1 MTVKAATNVK
11 KLAESIR
18 RVGLIANPEKPN
30 AARLVRRAAKILA
43 GLGRV
48 VACDPDTAGV
58 LNGEVPAV
66 GGMMQLARSTDLL
79 LVFGGDGTMLR
90 VAREIAGLPV
100 PLLGINAG
108 HLGFLTAVPPA
119 RLADSLK
126 KIPAGRFVIEERSL
140 LEATVIRGG
149 QHSTEIALNDFVLSR
164 GVTSRLI
171 EIEVWVNDEL
181 LTRYRCDGFIA
192 SSPTG
197 STAYSLAAGGAIVSP
212 DADVLTLTPIC
223 PHTLSIRPLVISLNS
238 TVRVKLL
245 SSPLLGSLS
254 ADGQGQTDLGAGD
267 TVVIRRSQR
276 TVRLI
281 RLAGT
286 SFFSTLRQK
295 FGWSGGN
302 L

>member
-1 MTVKAATNVK
+1 MK

-30 AARLVRRAAKILA
+30 AARLVRRAAKILT
-43 GLGRV
+43 GLRRTV
-48 VACDPDTAGV
+48 CCDPDTAGA
-58 LNGEVPAV
+58 LQGEVPAV
-66 GGMMQLARSTDLL
+66 GSLLQLARSSDLL

-90 VAREIAGLPV
+90 VARDIAGLPV

-108 HLGFLTAVPPA
+108 HLGFLAAVPPR

-126 KIPAGRFVIEERSL
+126 KIPAGRFAFEQRSL
-140 LEATVIRGG
+140 LEATISRGG
-149 QHSTEIALNDFVLSR
+149 RPSTAIALNDFVLSR
-164 GVTSRLI
+164 GMASRLI

-223 PHTLSIRPLVISLNS
+223 PHTLSIRPLVISLDS

-245 SSPLLGSLS
+245 SSRQQASLS
-254 ADGQGQTDLGAGD
+254 ADGQDPVELSAGD
-267 TVVIRRSQR
+267 TVVIRRSER
-276 TVRLI
+276 TVRLL
-281 RLAGT
+281 RLHGA

>member
-1 MTVKAATNVK
+1 MK
-11 KLAESIR
+11 KIAESIR

-30 AARLVRRAAKILA
+30 AARLVRRAAKILM
-43 GLGRV
+43 GLRRTV
-48 VACDPDTAGV
+48 SCDPDTAGV
-58 LNGEVPAV
+58 LQGEVPAV
-66 GGMMQLARSTDLL
+66 SSLMQLARTSDLL

-90 VAREIAGLPV
+90 VARDIAGLPV

-108 HLGFLTAVPPA
+108 HLGFLTAVPPR

-126 KIPAGRFVIEERSL
+126 KIPAGRFAIEQRSL
-140 LEATVIRGG
+140 LEATITRGG
-149 QHSTEIALNDFVLSR
+149 QHTSAIALNDFVLSR
-164 GVTSRLI
+164 GMASRLI

-223 PHTLSIRPLVISLNS
+223 PHTLSIRPLVIGLSS

-245 SSPLLGSLS
+245 SSRQQASLS
-254 ADGQGQTDLGAGD
+254 GDGQDPVELSAGD
-267 TVVIRRSQR
+267 TVVIRRSER
-276 TVRLI
+276 TVRLL
-281 RLAGT
+281 RLNGT

>member
-1 MTVKAATNVK
+1 MSAGIFVK

-18 RVGLIANPEKPN
+18 RVGLTANPEKPGV
-30 AARLVRRAAKILA
+30 ARLVQRAATVLRGQRRTI
-43 GLGRV
+43 V
-48 VACDPDTAGV
+48 CDSDTAP
-58 LNGEVPAV
+58 LLKGEFAEVASV
-66 GGMMQLARSTDLL
+66 REVAAASDLL

-90 VAREIAGLPV
+90 VAREVAGLPV

-108 HLGFLTAVPPA
+108 HLGFLTAVPA
-119 RLADSLK
+119 RKLAESLR
-126 KIPAGRFVIEERSL
+126 KIPAGRFTIEERSL
-140 LEATVIRGG
+140 LEAAVNR
-149 QHSTEIALNDFVLSR
+149 QADRPPQIALNDFVLSR
-164 GVTSRLI
+164 GLASRLI
-171 EIEVWVNDEL
+171 EIEVSVNGEL

-212 DADVLTLTPIC
+212 ESDVLTLTPIC
-223 PHTLSIRPLVISLNS
+223 PHTLSIRPLVIGLDS

-245 SSPLLGSLS
+245 SSRLVAILS
-254 ADGQGQTDLGAGD
+254 ADGQEQTELKTGD
-267 TVVIRRSQR
+267 TVVIRRSER
-276 TVRLI
+276 TVRLL
-281 RLAGT
+281 RLEGS